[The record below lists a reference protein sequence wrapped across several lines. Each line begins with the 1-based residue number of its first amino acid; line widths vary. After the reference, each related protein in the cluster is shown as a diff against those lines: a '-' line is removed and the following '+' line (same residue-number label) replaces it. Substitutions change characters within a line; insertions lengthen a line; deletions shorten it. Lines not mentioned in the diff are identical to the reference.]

1 MNSRLAEAHLHLQ
14 DLLQPLH
21 DDQRG
26 FLDCRVTVLST
37 VLDDL
42 HQSLVGSRAQVVLV
56 TIGPAHKRIISTRL
70 HPSQQQASHFDSKAL
85 KLFYVLQSI
94 VSDFSTKTTW
104 TTDVPSLPV
113 CGLQQL
119 LDNDLKGRGQAVGA
133 GLLLVLCSICGL
145 IRCFGQRGEGLKEKQ
160 RPGFRLC
167 FCWRWTAT
175 SLHAGKKTLQSCFS
189 SHWDMSGHFYNFYN
203 NKSSSLIDQ
212 TLELQP
218 GSPGAHFF
226 ILICLLF
233 YMYKVFLFTI

>member
-14 DLLQPLH
+14 DLLQSLH

-94 VSDFSTKTTW
+94 FSTKTTW
-104 TTDVPSLPV
+104 TADVPSLPV

-189 SHWDMSGHFYNFYN
+189 SHWD
-203 NKSSSLIDQ
+203 SSLIDQ

-218 GSPGAHFF
+218 GSPGAQEQFHFF

-233 YMYKVFLFTI
+233 